1 MKHCPVCEQRTLIDV
16 NDITNDLDGY
26 VFIVK
31 GSRCRSCG
39 EEFINE
45 KEGQVMIQAARRLG
59 VWGSPFKLH
68 RKLSRSA
75 RGTVLRIPADF
86 EKDLHLKGTEEVAI
100 SKVGQRRLLVEIES

>member
-1 MKHCPVCEQRTLIDV
+1 MKQCPVCEQETFVNV
-16 NDITNDLDGY
+16 NDIVNDIEGY
-26 VFIVK
+26 TFVVK
-31 GSRCRSCG
+31 GSRCLACS

-59 VWGSPFKLH
+59 VWGEPFKLH

-75 RGTVLRIPADF
+75 RGTVLRIPTDI
-86 EKDLHLKGTEEVAI
+86 EKDFHLKGTEEVAI